1 VKVIMRIQFI
11 FAALVGWAWA
21 TQALAGPREDGRIL
35 QAVDALKSTQT
46 MRDQAIPSWL
56 LARAEGIAII
66 PNVVKAGIIVGGRG
80 GKGILVIRDSQGNW
94 TNPVFLSLGGG
105 SFGFQA
111 GIETSDVILLF
122 MNRHSVDGATGGK
135 MTLGLDASIA
145 AGPVGRLASA
155 ATDFGLSEIYSYSR
169 TKGLFGGL
177 SIDGSVLAVDN
188 HANEAF
194 YDRAGVLGSEIPWL
208 QKVNNDA
215 AQSLFQTLNQLTNET
230 QGTPAMNPNQHPQT
244 QTPIINAPQ
253 AQSAPPASTS
263 LESKGATTY
272 PAQDYPP
279 K

>member
-1 VKVIMRIQFI
+1 MFKRILTVSVLSLSVW
-11 FAALVGWAWA
+11 AA
-21 TQALAGPREDGRIL
+21 QALAGPKEEGRIL
-35 QAVDALKSTQT
+35 QSVDALKATQT
-46 MRDQAIPSWL
+46 MRDQVIPSWL

-169 TKGLFGGL
+169 TKGLFGGI
-177 SIDGSVLAVDN
+177 SIDGSVLAVDSR
-188 HANEAF
+188 ANESF
-194 YDRAGVLGSEIPWL
+194 YDRPGVIGSEIPWL
-208 QKVNNDA
+208 PKSNNAA
-215 AQSLFQTLNQLTNET
+215 AQSLMATLNQMTNEAPSSPT
-230 QGTPAMNPNQHPQT
+230 LDPAQRPKT
-244 QTPIINAPQ
+244 QTPTLVEPNTPNLT
-253 AQSAPPASTS
+253 APPAGASV
-263 LESKGATTY
+263 ESKGATAY
-272 PAQDYPP
+272 PMNDTPP

>member
-1 VKVIMRIQFI
+1 MFKHILKVS
-11 FAALVGWAWA
+11 LLCLSVWAV
-21 TQALAGPREDGRIL
+21 QVLAGPKEDGRIL
-35 QAVDALKSTQT
+35 QSVDALKATQT

-111 GIETSDVILLF
+111 GIETSDLILLF

-169 TKGLFGGL
+169 TKGLFGGI
-177 SIDGSVLAVDN
+177 SIDGSVLAVDSR
-188 HANEAF
+188 ANESF
-194 YDRAGVLGSEIPWL
+194 YDRPGVIGSEIPWL
-208 QKVNNDA
+208 PKSNNAA
-215 AQSLFQTLNQLTNET
+215 AQSLLATLNQMTNEAPSSPTLDPT
-230 QGTPAMNPNQHPQT
+230 QRPKT
-244 QTPIINAPQ
+244 QTPTLAEPNTPTLTAPH
-253 AQSAPPASTS
+253 AGASV
-263 LESKGATTY
+263 ESTGAKAY
-272 PAQDYPP
+272 PMNDTPP